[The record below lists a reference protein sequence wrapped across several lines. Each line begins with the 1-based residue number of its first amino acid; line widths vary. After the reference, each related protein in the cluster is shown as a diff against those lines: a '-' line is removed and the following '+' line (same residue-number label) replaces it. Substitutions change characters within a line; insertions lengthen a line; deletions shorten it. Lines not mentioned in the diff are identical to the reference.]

1 MILNIYYWTG
11 LTHLFRNTSC
21 KKDSSRPT
29 PSREDHEFGP
39 GDQKV
44 EERDKVRNRVMAN
57 CSVDDT
63 FQLPWI
69 AKFFHSFAHVNFY
82 FHNVSS
88 VFAPTLQDY
97 QQVGKY

>member
-21 KKDSSRPT
+21 NKDSSRPT
-29 PSREDHEFGP
+29 PSREDHEFGT